1 MRGVDC
7 RLFASEYND
16 ANLEMDG
23 GGDRAPSYIV
33 PPLGAKV
40 NRVFVVGVITD
51 VENVG
56 SDIQPMWRA
65 RVSDPTGTFHIYAG
79 QYQPEAA
86 ATLSKLKP
94 PVFGAIVGKSRIYSP
109 EAGTVFTSIRPERI
123 KSVDEA
129 VRDYWILEACRSLR
143 KRLGTHNRAP
153 KNGPLPE
160 KSPPQMGGQER

>member
-1 MRGVDC
+1 
-7 RLFASEYND
+7 
-16 ANLEMDG
+16 
-23 GGDRAPSYIV
+23 
-33 PPLGAKV
+33 
-40 NRVFVVGVITD
+40 NRVCVVVVIRD
-51 VENVG
+51 VEKVG

-123 KSVDEA
+123 KPVDGE
-129 VRDYWILEACRSLR
+129 VRGSSILEACRSSR
-143 KRLGTHNRAP
+143 KR
-153 KNGPLPE
+153 
-160 KSPPQMGGQER
+160 